1 MYALECGKFSDIIN
15 WKVDAANQHC
25 IQIHDTAALSK
36 EVLPL
41 LFKVA
46 KFESFQRKLYRWGF
60 IKHRPSKK
68 KSSAVTFV
76 NPAFRQG
83 DYVNAAKITCS
94 PKKNF
99 RPDPNEILR
108 RGSLGGGS
116 TITSSLDPSIMRI
129 DDTQPVVRMNHS
141 VQKITP
147 PPASS
152 MMPGLNISSND
163 SFASSV
169 PSLHSSSNMLS
180 SMNTMMPLQQNQFI
194 SQIPTSTIAMNTF
207 MSNANNARNAN
218 LLKISDLAQSMSD
231 PMFTNNCTNITS
243 LQTQT
248 GVQTPTKFAM
258 PDHYQGS
265 SLHVRHQMI
274 IQNALNALQN
284 DVGNNNGGV
293 QNLNQNQDKNVV
305 W

>member
-15 WKVDAANQHC
+15 WKVDAANQHY

-41 LFKVA
+41 IFKVA

-94 PKKNF
+94 PKNNF
-99 RPDPNEILR
+99 HPDPNEILR
-108 RGSLGGGS
+108 RDSLGGGGS
-116 TITSSLDPSIMRI
+116 TITSSLGPSIMRI
-129 DDTQPVVRMNHS
+129 DDTQPVVRMNNS
-141 VQKITP
+141 VQKIIP
-147 PPASS
+147 PPST
-152 MMPGLNISSND
+152 MPGLNISSND
-163 SFASSV
+163 SFACSV

-180 SMNTMMPLQQNQFI
+180 SMNTMMPLQQNQFML

-218 LLKISDLAQSMSD
+218 LLKMSDLAQSMSN
-231 PMFTNNCTNITS
+231 PMLNNNVTNSTM
-243 LQTQT
+243 QTQT
-248 GVQTPTKFAM
+248 AVQTQPMFSMT
-258 PDHYQGS
+258 DHYQGS
-265 SLHVRHQMI
+265 SIRHQMI

-284 DVGNNNGGV
+284 DVGNNDGG
-293 QNLNQNQDKNVV
+293 NFF
-305 W
+305 